1 MEKRIARFVAGLRAS
16 GVRISIA
23 ESQDAWIAVEHM
35 GITDR
40 RLFYLTLRSTLVK
53 EAADFPTFDEL
64 FPLYFG
70 TDVPP
75 LLNPQ
80 AELTEDQQN
89 MLKDALQQ
97 LAEDLSELLSWLL
110 SGQGPTEEELQ
121 DLAEQAGMEN
131 ADAPYQSQWYARRMQ
146 RMLGWDRLEDV
157 LEMLWEMLAQ
167 MGMDP
172 ETLARL
178 QQQVA
183 ENQEALGE
191 QLEQYAGQQIQ
202 DNRVD
207 QWRERRQ
214 TANDL
219 MDRPFS
225 SLDEHELEVLRDQV
239 RRLAARLRSRAA
251 LRQKRGKRGK
261 LDAKGTIRANLKY
274 GGVPVELKMRRKRRK
289 PRLVMFLDVSTS
301 MRPVAEFFLRLLYQ
315 LQDQVQKSH
324 SFAYID
330 HLEDVTAELKT
341 LTMDEAVQVILSK
354 LPPGYYSTDFGGSLR
369 QFTADHLG
377 SVDQRTTVI
386 VLGDARNNYRDPAL
400 DAFKEL
406 QQRSRRVLW
415 MTPEYPAQWGTGDSD
430 MLEYV
435 PHCSEVYQVR
445 NLNQLADAIDSMLAS

>member
-1 MEKRIARFVAGLRAS
+1 MARFVAGLRAS
-16 GVRISIA
+16 GVRVSIA
-23 ESQDAWIAVEHM
+23 ESEDAWRAVEHI
-35 GITDR
+35 GVTDR

-53 EAADFPTFDEL
+53 EAEDFPIFDEL

-80 AELTEDQQN
+80 AELNEEEQE
-89 MLKDALQQ
+89 MLRNALQQ
-97 LAEDLSELLSWLL
+97 LADELSELLSWLL

-121 DLAEQAGMEN
+121 DLAEQAGMQN
-131 ADAPYQSQWYARRMQ
+131 ADAPYQAQWYARRMQ
-146 RMLGWDRLEDV
+146 RLLGWEQLEKV

-183 ENQEALGE
+183 QNQEALGE
-191 QLEQYAGQQIQ
+191 QLVQFAGQQIQ
-202 DNRVD
+202 DNRAE
-207 QWRERRQ
+207 QWRHRRE
-214 TANDL
+214 TAHDL
-219 MDRPFS
+219 MQRSFS
-225 SLDEHELEVLRDQV
+225 SLNEHELDVLRDQV

-261 LDAKGTIRANLKY
+261 LDTKATIRANLKY
-274 GGVPVELKMRRKRRK
+274 GGVPLELRLRRKRRK
-289 PRLVMFLDVSTS
+289 PKLVMFLDVSTS

-315 LQDQVQKSH
+315 LQDQVQKSR

-330 HLEDVTAELKT
+330 HLEDVTADLKT
-341 LTMDEAVQVILSK
+341 QTMEGAVQTVLTK
-354 LPPGYYSTDFGGSLR
+354 LPPGYYSTDFGNSLR
-369 QFTADHLG
+369 QFTSEHL
-377 SVDQRTTVI
+377 STVDQRTTVI

-400 DAFKEL
+400 DAFAEISK
-406 QQRSRRVLW
+406 RARRVIW
-415 MTPEYPAQWGTGDSD
+415 MTPEYSAQWGTGDSD

-435 PHCSEVYQVR
+435 PLCTEVFQVR
-445 NLNQLADAIDSMLAS
+445 NLNQLANAIDNMLAS